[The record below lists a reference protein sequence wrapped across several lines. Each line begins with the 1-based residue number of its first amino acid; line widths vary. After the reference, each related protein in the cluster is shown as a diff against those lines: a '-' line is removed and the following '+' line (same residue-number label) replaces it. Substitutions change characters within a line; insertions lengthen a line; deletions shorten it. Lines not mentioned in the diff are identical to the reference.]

1 MTERGV
7 CFTFNSGRNG
17 KEAFNVSYGDTST
30 GLSLILDLNLNDH
43 LVGTFSEGIRIIVH
57 DQGVYINP
65 AKNVLVAPGSYAQ
78 ISVKRKE
85 YINKRWP
92 YETNCSDKKQ
102 LKGFPKYDSDGCY
115 YECISNKTE
124 KKCGCRL
131 PSDPDQL
138 IDDRICFGDDK
149 PCPNDVFSEMV
160 AGTLDCD
167 CPLACHVVSYE
178 TVTTTAAF
186 PNPSL
191 IKILQTKGYNRTND
205 YLRKNLI
212 NLVVTYTTNSYEAFR
227 QTSQYDSGA
236 LMGEIGGNLGLFL
249 GCSILTIIEFID
261 FAIYFCRTRHKKKS

>member
-1 MTERGV
+1 
-7 CFTFNSGRNG
+7 
-17 KEAFNVSYGDTST
+17 
-30 GLSLILDLNLNDH
+30 
-43 LVGTFSEGIRIIVH
+43 
-57 DQGVYINP
+57 
-65 AKNVLVAPGSYAQ
+65 
-78 ISVKRKE
+78 
-85 YINKRWP
+85 
-92 YETNCSDKKQ
+92 
-102 LKGFPKYDSDGCY
+102 
-115 YECISNKTE
+115 
-124 KKCGCRL
+124 
-131 PSDPDQL
+131 
-138 IDDRICFGDDK
+138 
-149 PCPNDVFSEMV
+149 MV